1 MYLLALLITFVL
13 VFIFEQIAFA
23 QRGKESRAMNNNVKL
38 WFISRSASEASSS
51 LLAFSSS
58 NIYLTSDFPPISGL
72 HPRVGDVTIIQWELF
87 PCGPWCRVSKGSS
100 QTQPRVL
107 GVQHPL
113 LFWIIFHLWMC
124 SFQRC
129 LDESLLYPAGAPG
142 SFPSFQGQL
151 DRFSFTRYKER
162 EKKKNN
168 SAQVNHLILM
178 LFCSRI
184 ILFSSSCHL
193 LTCPLGPN
201 SSWFPNWGTFRFWS
215 SSLFKH

>member
-162 EKKKNN
+162 EKKKQF
-168 SAQVNHLILM
+168 STGESSYPYV
-178 LFCSRI
+178 
-184 ILFSSSCHL
+184 ILFSHHPFL
-193 LTCPLGPN
+193 I
-201 SSWFPNWGTFRFWS
+201 FM
-215 SSLFKH
+215 SSLNLPIGPKLLLVSQLRDFQVLIFFAF

>member
-1 MYLLALLITFVL
+1 MYLLALLIIFVL

-51 LLAFSSS
+51 LLALLLFSSS

-162 EKKKNN
+162 EKKQF
-168 SAQVNHLILM
+168 STGESSYPYA
-178 LFCSRI
+178 
-184 ILFSSSCHL
+184 ILFSYHPFL
-193 LTCPLGPN
+193 I
-201 SSWFPNWGTFRFWS
+201 FM
-215 SSLFKH
+215 SSLNLPIGPKLLLVSQLRDFQVLIFFAF